1 MPFEPY
7 DVTLYTVAGDLG
19 TESDAARAEEKIA
32 SYLNQQIPIVIT
44 AESESEFEAQYEEM
58 CSQVEAMGLPEVIAA
73 YNAKLA
79 EVDALVDQYAEK

>member
-1 MPFEPY
+1 MARNCRCKEAPY
-7 DVTLYTVAGDLG
+7 HAFYHVEMERQMCIRD
-19 TESDAARAEEKIA
+19 R
-32 SYLNQQIPIVIT
+32 
-44 AESESEFEAQYEEM
+44 YEEM